1 MTEFSKALDK
11 LIKKK
16 ELSLEEAFEVASSA
30 LKGELSEAQIS
41 ALLVAL
47 RAKGESP
54 SEIAGF
60 ALAMRSL
67 SLRVGPW
74 KEALDTAGTGGDGLN
89 TFNASTA
96 SAIILSAQV
105 KVAKHGNRGVSSKN
119 GSADFLE
126 ALGYDIFVKPEEA
139 ERLLQGSGFVFLFA
153 QLYHPLMKNVAPI
166 RRALGIPTIF
176 NVLGPLTNPAGVERQ
191 VIGVYSPSLLL
202 PIAQAISLMG
212 AKSAY
217 LVHGHP
223 GMDEVSVS
231 GNTEIIK
238 INRKGYERFVIT
250 LEELKVKDP
259 ISVEKLKVSGP
270 EDSAL
275 RFLKALKGK
284 DPDIRTFIKANT
296 AVALLASE
304 SASSLSDALDLAE
317 HLILNG
323 YQTLVKV
330 VTSHGTFDKISALEA
345 KIA

>member
-67 SLRVGPW
+67 CLRVGPW

-191 VIGVYSPSLLL
+191 LIGVYSPSLLL

-238 INRKGYERFVIT
+238 INGKGYERLVKT
-250 LEELKVKDP
+250 LKELKIKDP
-259 ISVEKLKVSGP
+259 IRVENFKVSEP
-270 EDSAL
+270 EDSA
-275 RFLKALKGK
+275 
-284 DPDIRTFIKANT
+284 
-296 AVALLASE
+296 
-304 SASSLSDALDLAE
+304 
-317 HLILNG
+317 
-323 YQTLVKV
+323 
-330 VTSHGTFDKISALEA
+330 
-345 KIA
+345 